1 MDEDEGEEDEEVDED
16 DAAMLIDGS
25 VEVSLLPVP
34 DATGAE
40 DDGGCGDWEGDEGLV
55 RPLDVLGGVVALW

>member
-1 MDEDEGEEDEEVDED
+1 MDED